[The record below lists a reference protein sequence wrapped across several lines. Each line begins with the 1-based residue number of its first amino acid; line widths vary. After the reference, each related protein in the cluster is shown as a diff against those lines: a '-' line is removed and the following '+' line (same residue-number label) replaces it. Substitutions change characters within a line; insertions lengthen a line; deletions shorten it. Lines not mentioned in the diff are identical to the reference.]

1 MADTN
6 TSPEQKRNSGSKK
19 PRAAKVRYAV
29 VGLGYIAQIAVLPA
43 FRHAH
48 ENSELVALVS
58 GDQEKR
64 KKLATK
70 YKVNKTY
77 GYERYA
83 DCMASDDIDAV
94 YIALPNNM
102 HRAYSEGAAEAAVHI
117 LCEKP
122 MAVTEQECESMIDA
136 ASRNNVKLM
145 IAYRLHLK
153 WEIFPRS
160 GRWVTDKSE
169 NLGFSVRRSVNR

>member
-1 MADTN
+1 MADSN
-6 TSPEQKRNSGSKK
+6 ASPEQKRNSGSKR
-19 PRAAKVRYAV
+19 PRASKDRYAV

-48 ENSELVALVS
+48 ENSESVALVS

-83 DCMASDDIDAV
+83 DCLASGDIDAV
-94 YIALPNNM
+94 YIALVK
-102 HRAYSEGAAEAAVHI
+102 AAAPS
-117 LCEKP
+117 K
-122 MAVTEQECESMIDA
+122 
-136 ASRNNVKLM
+136 
-145 IAYRLHLK
+145 
-153 WEIFPRS
+153 
-160 GRWVTDKSE
+160 
-169 NLGFSVRRSVNR
+169 

>member
-1 MADTN
+1 
-6 TSPEQKRNSGSKK
+6 
-19 PRAAKVRYAV
+19 V

-70 YKVNKTY
+70 YKLNKTY

-83 DCMASDDIDAV
+83 GLPIRSQDAAAV
-94 YIALPNNM
+94 QYILRFLIGGAVVCLFAPWAKLENQRVLQSCFPQPPLSLLPVWDWRLLSTAKYSHKSRSMLIGAAAFFIYSLVCCRLMIRQRFRATPVAIIALVPWLVV
-102 HRAYSEGAAEAAVHI
+102 ALGGWT
-117 LCEKP
+117 L
-122 MAVTEQECESMIDA
+122 
-136 ASRNNVKLM
+136 L
-145 IAYRLHLK
+145 L
-153 WEIFPRS
+153 RS
-160 GRWVTDKSE
+160 WR
-169 NLGFSVRRSVNR
+169 